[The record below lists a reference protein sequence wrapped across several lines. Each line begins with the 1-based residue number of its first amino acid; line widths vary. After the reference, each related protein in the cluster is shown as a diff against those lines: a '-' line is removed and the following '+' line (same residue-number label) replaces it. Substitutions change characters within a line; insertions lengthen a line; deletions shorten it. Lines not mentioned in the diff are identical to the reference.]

1 MAQEFRFSACSV
13 GEGGP
18 GSEPPDGGGGGSGK
32 QPKKSF
38 RDTVMGQQNAPPV
51 RRKVDLIKEKLAR
64 ITYEDSNPLKPMV
77 HISESVF
84 EGLCAPWQD
93 ALVIKLLGKT
103 IGYQTMRDRL
113 THIWKLS
120 AGFELMDIGNDFF
133 MVKFDVEGD
142 RTKVM
147 DEGPWM
153 VLDHYLTVRIWTPD
167 FFSPTVKIDKTMVWI
182 HFLGLNLF
190 YYDES
195 ILMALAATIGR
206 PIKVDAN
213 TLDIRRGRF
222 ARVCVEVDLNKPVVG
237 TVWLQGH

>member
-38 RDTVMGQQNAPPV
+38 RDMVMGQQNAPSV
-51 RRKVDLIKEKLAR
+51 CRKVDLIKEKLAR

-84 EGLCAPWQD
+84 EGLCAPWED

-113 THIWKLS
+113 TRIWKLS

-153 VLDHYLTVRIWTPD
+153 VFDHYLTVRTWTPD
-167 FFSPTVKIDKTMVWI
+167 LFSPAAKIDNALLFRWFRRFRMPPKLRLNTQELSQHQRRMKQLMHHRLLTIRKNQRSLIMRKLILVMMVRYM
-182 HFLGLNLF
+182 G
-190 YYDES
+190 
-195 ILMALAATIGR
+195 IG
-206 PIKVDAN
+206 
-213 TLDIRRGRF
+213 
-222 ARVCVEVDLNKPVVG
+222 
-237 TVWLQGH
+237 